1 MHYLQSFVRTTDT
14 ANYLQ
19 SIVRAD
25 SSKVKS
31 FFALGDS
38 TNTQRSKGAAP
49 PTKTKTKQYP
59 RFDSKKAAATV
70 ALSSASA
77 SPSSTSSQSAIP
89 FPCAPE
95 DVISAYDDL
104 DPFAAALEDIDVVPA
119 ARAKRACPAE
129 GRRRRCQTPLHTPAS
144 RRKPSAGKS
153 ASPHPILRVDGPSTR
168 STKRVR
174 KSKRVVADLQFAVAV
189 HRSISRRSASPDV
202 EARRMDVEGEDE
214 GARKELD
221 VQERLLVDR
230 LGQHLLEQGCNP
242 APLDAPPTPPVPAL
256 PARAACAEEDINMDV
271 TPVDPALDEGPRTPP
286 TSPTM
291 APSPPP
297 SPQSPEPRVYTM
309 PQLVATLIMRH
320 RDRRAVKSR
329 VPPPR
334 PAPAFRKRS
343 ALAEAVVREE
353 ELTAIQE
360 EAE

>member
-1 MHYLQSFVRTTDT
+1 MDGSKLDSKVCCAGGSICVYLRAVFGDTPLRPFTPSPRLITQYHPHSLSPPPPSRQTPTTTTNTMHYLQSFVRTTDT

-38 TNTQRSKGAAP
+38 TNTQRSKGTAP

-129 GRRRRCQTPLHTPAS
+129 GRRRRCQTPLHTP
-144 RRKPSAGKS
+144 GKH
-153 ASPHPILRVDGPSTR
+153 HPRAFWGHVH
-168 STKRVR
+168 VR
-174 KSKRVVADLQFAVAV
+174 TLAFATV
-189 HRSISRRSASPDV
+189 H
-202 EARRMDVEGEDE
+202 
-214 GARKELD
+214 
-221 VQERLLVDR
+221 
-230 LGQHLLEQGCNP
+230 N
-242 APLDAPPTPPVPAL
+242 PVPF
-256 PARAACAEEDINMDV
+256 I
-271 TPVDPALDEGPRTPP
+271 
-286 TSPTM
+286 
-291 APSPPP
+291 
-297 SPQSPEPRVYTM
+297 
-309 PQLVATLIMRH
+309 
-320 RDRRAVKSR
+320 
-329 VPPPR
+329 PR
-334 PAPAFRKRS
+334 PFCPPKS
-343 ALAEAVVREE
+343 
-353 ELTAIQE
+353 
-360 EAE
+360 